1 MPPLARASP
10 WWVGLALCV
19 ALAGCARVPAHRT
32 LPSLPVAHGSF
43 PATLEGLTG
52 APVSDGNAV
61 QILLN
66 GDEIFPAQLAAIRA
80 ARASITYAQYFYGE
94 GAAPRE
100 TAEAL
105 AERCRAGVDV
115 AVLLDGIGS
124 FFIPEEFDRLL
135 REAGCRLVYF
145 RPLRQLLSAR
155 ANYRNHRR
163 ILVVDG
169 RVGFTGGSGMS
180 HQWEG
185 GGRTAGQWRDTD
197 VRIEGPA
204 VRYLQGAFA
213 ESWLEA
219 TGEVLGGPAHFPEP
233 LPVAGRTRAQIV
245 SSSPATDDFALYTT
259 MLLAIEGAR
268 QTVHI
273 TNPYFAPDERM
284 TAALRR
290 AVARG
295 VRVVVL
301 VPGDTDWHVVRLANW
316 RALGCLIEEG
326 VEIHQ
331 YTAALLHAKTMVVDG
346 VWATV
351 GSTNFDSRSFAFS
364 SEINAVFYDPAVAER
379 LDRIFSDDLA
389 HARQVSCEEWRARSL
404 WRRLL
409 ELLAWPLGQ
418 QL

>member
-1 MPPLARASP
+1 M
-10 WWVGLALCV
+10 
-19 ALAGCARVPAHRT
+19 AGCARVPAHLT

-43 PATLEGLTG
+43 PPTLEGLTG

-61 QILLN
+61 EILLN

-100 TAEAL
+100 TAETL

-115 AVLLDGIGS
+115 AVLLDAVGS

-135 REAGCRLVYF
+135 REAGCRLAYF
-145 RPLRQLLSAR
+145 RPLRQFLSAR

-180 HQWEG
+180 HKWAG

-219 TGEVLGGPAHFPEP
+219 TGEVLGGPAYFPEP
-233 LPVAGRTRAQIV
+233 LPAAGSTRVQIV
-245 SSSPATDDFALYTT
+245 TSSPATGDFAVYTM

-273 TNPYFAPDERM
+273 TNPYFAPDARM

-301 VPGDTDWHVVRLANW
+301 VPGDTDWNIVRLANW

-364 SEINAVFYDPAVAER
+364 SEINAVFHDPAVARR
-379 LDRIFSDDLA
+379 LDAIFGDDLA
-389 HARQVSCEEWRARSL
+389 HARRLSCAEWRARSL